1 MKVREKAPPMQ
12 ELIES
17 LRRLSVEK
25 KAPIWKAVA
34 AGLNRP
40 TRRER
45 KANLYKIEKYAKA
58 KETLVVPGTVLGFG
72 EIKKPVTVAAL
83 RFSGAARQKIE
94 KAGGTCLSIP
104 ELAEKVPNGR
114 KVRIIG

>member
-1 MKVREKAPPMQ
+1 MKVRDKNPITRG
-12 ELIES
+12 LIEN
-17 LRRLSVEK
+17 LNRLSVEK

-34 AGLNRP
+34 KGLNRP
-40 TRRER
+40 RRKGY
-45 KANLYKIEKYAKA
+45 KANLYRIEKHAKK
-58 KETLVVPGTVLGFG
+58 KETLVVPGLVLGFG

-83 RFSGAARQKIE
+83 KFSEVARKKIE
-94 KAGGTCLSIP
+94 KAGGTCLSIE